1 MPRELS
7 RSSRVRRSGLSMALI
22 LTFGFLSGCGGPQ
35 EGTLQE
41 EQSEEITEANNAM
54 LEYAQSEGKVQ
65 SP

>member
-1 MPRELS
+1 
-7 RSSRVRRSGLSMALI
+7 MALI